1 MLLGSPRCH
10 RGAGYLL
17 NAPRQAGLEGK
28 SCLLGCLGVIW
39 PPVGMQGG
47 FSRDLMLG
55 VGTQTAGDPRAG
67 GQPRSLRQIGTAP
80 QTPELPHCQGH
91 GRRGLCSGRRV
102 STEGSALWPGW
113 KGAPQSVAGPCLF
126 YLPPPPRRR
135 YDVTRGGFGSELSRP
150 ASSAPSNCWEQLGA
164 ARFLMLHSS
173 HARVPC
179 VLGYF

>member
-1 MLLGSPRCH
+1 MLPAESCLRIDKCMLLGSPRCH

-126 YLPPPPRRR
+126 YLPPP
-135 YDVTRGGFGSELSRP
+135 RGEGMMLHEVASGQSCPVLLRQLHQTAGS
-150 ASSAPSNCWEQLGA
+150 NWEQLD
-164 ARFLMLHSS
+164 S
-173 HARVPC
+173 
-179 VLGYF
+179 